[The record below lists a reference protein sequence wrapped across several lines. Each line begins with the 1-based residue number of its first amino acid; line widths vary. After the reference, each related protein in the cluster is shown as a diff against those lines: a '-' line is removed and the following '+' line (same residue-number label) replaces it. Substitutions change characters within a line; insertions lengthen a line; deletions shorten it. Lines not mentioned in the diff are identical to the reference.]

1 MGPDSRKMLSPS
13 LGLHYAAR
21 ITTHW
26 PRGLT
31 TLRPVP
37 LPESRTA
44 IHSAAP
50 ANAAQKEGLLAPLC
64 GKPLDD
70 VSHLLSSTCA
80 KDCVSIC
87 PLLGPFL

>member
-13 LGLHYAAR
+13 LGMHYAAR